1 MYDVWLRITKL
12 IGSNFFHTQKI
23 IRLQYITKS
32 TYLFIPTPLHHSSP
46 RSQIYRYYTIN
57 SNFLTFFNLLCAS
70 DFKPLSAM
78 ELTGGLMI
86 KLTRRKPKKA
96 SILASLKLILNGSL
110 RRHFPPK
117 GFQELMAEN
126 RWESTTPLK
135 PPKITFKS
143 RNEEESK
150 IFFLLNLV
158 HTTCNHKMLTS
169 DGSGMY
175 PK

>member
-96 SILASLKLILNGSL
+96 SILASLKLILNGSS
-110 RRHFPPK
+110 RRHFPSKEIPGAHGGK
-117 GFQELMAEN
+117 PMGKHDAAKTAKNYFQ
-126 RWESTTPLK
+126 
-135 PPKITFKS
+135 KS
-143 RNEEESK
+143 KWRRK
-150 IFFLLNLV
+150 
-158 HTTCNHKMLTS
+158 
-169 DGSGMY
+169 
-175 PK
+175 